1 MPAPVDHEFRRQ
13 QIARIATDIICRVG
27 LDAVTMRQ
35 IAAEA
40 GFSTT
45 IVTHYFAS
53 KRELLLYTY
62 RWSALKA
69 QARVDA
75 VLAVDPV
82 DLQGAVEALLPL
94 DPGRMGEWKVYFAF
108 WQMALVD
115 PDFAAE
121 QRAQADNAEG
131 ILRRVLAARA
141 RAGRCRVGLDEV
153 DTTARRL
160 LVQIIGMAVHSLFDP
175 RDWSEVGQRRFL
187 AAELVALGC

>member
-1 MPAPVDHEFRRQ
+1 MPALVDHESRRQ
-13 QIARIATDIICRVG
+13 QIARIATAIISRIG

-62 RWSALKA
+62 RSSALDA
-69 QARVDA
+69 QRRVDE
-75 VLAVDPV
+75 VLAVDPC
-82 DLQGAVEALLPL
+82 DLQGSVEALLPL
-94 DPGRMGEWKVYFAF
+94 DPVRLGEWKVYFAF

-121 QRAQADNAEG
+121 QRAQADNARS
-131 ILRRVLAARA
+131 ILRRVLETRIN
-141 RAGRCRVGLDEV
+141 AGCSHVGLDVV
-153 DTTARRL
+153 DTVARRL
-160 LVQIIGMAVHSLFDP
+160 LVQILGIAIHSLFDS
-175 RDWSEVGQRRFL
+175 RDWAEGGQKAYL
-187 AAELVALGC
+187 ADELAALGC